1 MIRSDVVSRSV
12 KRVERSKKPS
22 EIWKIANEI
31 SKPQTREDIVL
42 HDEKGEMIKDAH
54 EISKSFNEFFIGKID
69 KLKTKIDE
77 RPKVDPLGKLREKMS
92 KKRLNF
98 KLKLVKEKQIL
109 KIVKSLKNTNS
120 SGVDS
125 ITTKI
130 IKDSIGVLITPITR
144 IVNTSILTGTFPEDW
159 KLAKVIPI
167 LKKGDSKE
175 KSNYRPISI
184 LPVTSKILEETVR
197 QQVSRYFEKNNL
209 FPKHQ
214 HGFRPKWSTRG
225 LTSDQTYIGPRLK

>member
-1 MIRSDVVSRSV
+1 MIRSDVVSSSV

-109 KIVKSLKNTNS
+109 KIVKSLKNTIS

-130 IKDSIGVLITPITR
+130 IRQYWS
-144 IVNTSILTGTFPEDW
+144 SYY
-159 KLAKVIPI
+159 
-167 LKKGDSKE
+167 
-175 KSNYRPISI
+175 SN
-184 LPVTSKILEETVR
+184 
-197 QQVSRYFEKNNL
+197 
-209 FPKHQ
+209 H
-214 HGFRPKWSTRG
+214 
-225 LTSDQTYIGPRLK
+225 